1 MSGGHTMSK
10 SNVSNTFTVI
20 KKAYTEMRE
29 LERKKILGFL
39 IDKGL
44 NMVNTPKSG
53 KGSSNYT
60 NGGKLERSY
69 DLSNW
74 KWVEG
79 IVDDKKFLVSLQ
91 AFDYD
96 KSSKNVHVLMDR
108 IGICKYDKNAKHP
121 DYLNT
126 MEVTSLELPL
136 NEDDLEE
143 LYNVLTELLAD

>member
-1 MSGGHTMSK
+1 MSK
-10 SNVSNTFTVI
+10 SNSDNTFNII
-20 KKAYTEMRE
+20 KKAYAEMRE
-29 LERKKILGFL
+29 IERKKILGFL
-39 IDKGL
+39 NDKGL
-44 NMVNTPKSG
+44 DMINSSKSG

-60 NGGKLERSY
+60 SSGKLEKSY

-79 IVDDKKFLVSLQ
+79 IVGDKRFLVSLQ

-96 KSSKNVHVLMDR
+96 KSSRNIHVLMDR

-121 DYLNT
+121 DFLNL

-143 LYNVLTELLAD
+143 LYSVLAELLAD